1 MVLGERRE
9 KLIFNAS
16 VSIVKGSA
24 EPKRRDGDD
33 GGGGGGGYIRLRQ
46 ATAGNVRPD

>member
-1 MVLGERRE
+1 MVLGERGE

-33 GGGGGGGYIRLRQ
+33 GGGGGGYIRLRQ
-46 ATAGNVRPD
+46 ATAGNVRPG